1 MLKLIRESN
10 SINKMYNKLL
20 LHGKR
25 IIITAPRVY
34 AVRLSSALI
43 NQGALP
49 LFMPVIETS
58 PLEDFTILDEHLRK
72 INTYDSIAFT
82 SRNGIDAV
90 SKRMRELKMDTSLL
104 QQIHLCAIGKDAEL
118 LEALGAEV
126 DVIPEEPSPTGII
139 RELAK
144 ISDIEG
150 KNILI
155 PASEVIG
162 IPEPDVIPNFVA
174 GLEKLGMNVTRVT
187 AYQTRSLDKEIYNV
201 ELELI
206 RQGKVDVIAFSSS
219 AEISAFLNMCD
230 VSDYQ
235 NTVIACF
242 GPYTGANARKLGLNV
257 SIIADDFSSF
267 DGFAA
272 AIASHFN

>member
-1 MLKLIRESN
+1 
-10 SINKMYNKLL
+10 MYNKSLL
-20 LHGKR
+20 YGKR

-49 LFMPVIETS
+49 MFMPVIETS
-58 PLEDFTILDEHLRK
+58 PLEDFTVLDEHLRK

-174 GLEKLGMNVTRVT
+174 GLEKLGMNVTRIS

-219 AEISAFLNMCD
+219 AEISAFLNMCE

-267 DGFAA
+267 DGFTA